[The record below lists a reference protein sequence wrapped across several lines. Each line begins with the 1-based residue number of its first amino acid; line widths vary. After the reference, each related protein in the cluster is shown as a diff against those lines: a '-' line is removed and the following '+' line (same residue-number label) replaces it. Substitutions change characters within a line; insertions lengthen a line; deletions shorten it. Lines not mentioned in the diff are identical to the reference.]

1 MIIDV
6 IISAV
11 EVGVAAAAA
20 ARPTTIMETTSD
32 QITETIITSVA
43 TIEIKK
49 IE

>member
-1 MIIDV
+1 MTIDV

-32 QITETIITSVA
+32 QITETTSVV

-49 IE
+49 TE